1 MVRKRARMVELPS
14 QLLLAVRSRFTR
26 RTRLEDEDLLLRQQL
41 AALRRKLYGP
51 SPPTTVPRLEDF
63 LLFIR
68 TRLDLPG
75 IWVETLTVEQ
85 VLAES
90 RIS

>member
-1 MVRKRARMVELPS
+1 MVELPS

-63 LLFIR
+63 PAFHTDAAGFTGNLGG
-68 TRLDLPG
+68 DSHG
-75 IWVETLTVEQ
+75 
-85 VLAES
+85 
-90 RIS
+90 